1 MRKISS
7 FAVAALLT
15 ASLVLSGCGGSGAP
29 ASSSA
34 AGSSAASSAASSSS
48 SSAAASDKK
57 IDLKDGTYTAKFTTD
72 STMFHVNEVYK
83 ERGALTV
90 KDGKATLHVTLAS
103 TSIVKL
109 FVGSAEDAQKDG
121 AKLLEGKEESVKY
134 PDGTTDKAFAF
145 DIPVPVIDA
154 EFDCALVGTKG
165 KWYDHKVKVSD
176 VKEGTLEGAS
186 TGAAAGSSAAASS
199 KAAADGA
206 LNTATGL
213 KDGEYKIDVTCEGGS
228 GKGGVT
234 GAVLIIKD
242 SKLTAKLIM
251 SSDKYTKMVVDGQTY
266 QNKPEDGKSTFTVP
280 VSLDNGIA
288 VKATTEAMS
297 TAHEVEYTV
306 TLNSGS
312 LPASAKK

>member
-7 FAVAALLT
+7 FAVTALLT
-15 ASLVLSGCGGSGAP
+15 IGLVLSGCGGSGAP

-34 AGSSAASSAASSSS
+34 AGSTAASSSG
-48 SSAAASDKK
+48 SSAAADKK

-83 ERGALTV
+83 ERGTLTV

-121 AKLLEGKEESVKY
+121 AKLLEGKEEAVKY
-134 PDGTTDKAFAF
+134 PDGTSDKANAF

-176 VKEGTLEGAS
+176 VKEGTLEG
-186 TGAAAGSSAAASS
+186 GAAGSSAAPEGSS
-199 KAAADGA
+199 KAVSDGA
-206 LNTATGL
+206 LNSATGI
-213 KDGEYKIDVTCEGGS
+213 KDGEYKIDVTCEGGT
-228 GKGGVT
+228 GKGGVDS
-234 GAVLIIKD
+234 AVLIVKD

-266 QNKPEDGKSTFTVP
+266 QNKPEGGKSTFTVP

-297 TAHEVEYTV
+297 TPHDVDYTV

-312 LPASAKK
+312 LPSSAMK

>member
-15 ASLVLSGCGGSGAP
+15 AGLVLSGCGGSGAP

-48 SSAAASDKK
+48 SSAAAADKK

-72 STMFHVNEVYK
+72 SSMFHVNEVYK
-83 ERGALTV
+83 DRGTLTV

-109 FVGSAEDAQKDG
+109 FVGSAENAQKDG
-121 AKLLEGKEESVKY
+121 AKLIEGKEETVKY
-134 PDGTTDKAFAF
+134 PDGTTDKANSF

-176 VKEGTLEGAS
+176 VKEGAPS
-186 TGAAAGSSAAASS
+186 GSSAAVS
-199 KAAADGA
+199 DGA

-280 VSLDNGIA
+280 VSLDNGIT

>member
-7 FAVAALLT
+7 FVVAALL
-15 ASLVLSGCGGSGAP
+15 AAGLVLSGCGGSGAP

-34 AGSSAASSAASSSS
+34 AGSSATSSAASS
-48 SSAAASDKK
+48 AVADKK

-83 ERGALTV
+83 ERGTLTV

-121 AKLLEGKEESVKY
+121 AKLLEGKEEAVKY
-134 PDGTTDKAFAF
+134 PDGTSDKAFAF

-176 VKEGTLEGAS
+176 VKEGTLDS
-186 TGAAAGSSAAASS
+186 
-199 KAAADGA
+199 DGA
-206 LNTATGL
+206 LNTATGI
-213 KDGEYKIDVTCEGGS
+213 KDGEYKIDVTCEGGT
-228 GKGGVT
+228 GKGGVES
-234 GAVLIIKD
+234 AVLIVKD

-266 QNKPEDGKSTFTVP
+266 QNKPEGGKSTFTVP
-280 VSLDNGIA
+280 VSLDNGIP

-297 TAHEVEYTV
+297 TPHDVDYTV

-312 LPASAKK
+312 LPSSAMK